1 MENIKIINAS
11 FLNVIANLKWLFF
24 DLFCCEN
31 YFDKNVLIILLIW
44 STENNYKKQLYKL
57 WQLYYEFII
66 KLTEFLVA
74 FTNL

>member
-1 MENIKIINAS
+1 MYLKLL
-11 FLNVIANLKWLFF
+11 FL

-31 YFDKNVLIILLIW
+31 YFDKNVSIILLIW

-66 KLTEFLVA
+66 KLTKFLVA
-74 FTNL
+74 FNNL